1 MVVRWMLPVTGR
13 QCELEEGARE
23 ATLTPAADL
32 LDDGDSYHVMVELP
46 GVPKENVSLTLE
58 KDSLV
63 VSAPRPSRPEG
74 MQVLHDGRRNAW
86 VFERRFALGDGVDRD
101 RVQARLE
108 HGLLH
113 ITLPRRAEEKRRR
126 IEVEPAGNAV

>member
-13 QCELEEGARE
+13 QCEPQEGVRR
-23 ATLTPAADL
+23 ATLTPAADV

-58 KDSLV
+58 EDFLL

-74 MQVLHDGRRNAW
+74 MQVLHDGRQSEW
-86 VFERRFALGDGVDRD
+86 VFERRFSLGDGVDRYH
-101 RVQARLE
+101 VQARLE